1 VSSTTFDPTNN
12 TSATATTTVVAAP
25 SIGGLTG
32 SIGFGKGKR
41 TSY

>member
-1 VSSTTFDPTNN
+1 
-12 TSATATTTVVAAP
+12 VVAAP

-41 TSY
+41 TFY